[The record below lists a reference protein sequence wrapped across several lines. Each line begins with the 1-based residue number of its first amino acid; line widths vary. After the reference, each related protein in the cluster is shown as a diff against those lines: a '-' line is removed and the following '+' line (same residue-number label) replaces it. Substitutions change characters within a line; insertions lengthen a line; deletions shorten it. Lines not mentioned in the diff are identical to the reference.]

1 MAHEIRFPG
10 RGSEFFLKNIC
21 KPTQPLLYCI
31 MTSKRM
37 DQRPLKVGG
46 EIMLMLLR
54 GVHVDTLEQILED
67 LKPVTFAN
75 HDLVR
80 TVERV
85 LESRRS
91 YDILEDGDTISMDM
105 EQ

>member
-1 MAHEIRFPG
+1 
-10 RGSEFFLKNIC
+10 
-21 KPTQPLLYCI
+21 

-37 DQRPLKVGG
+37 ERKPLKVGG
-46 EIMLMLLR
+46 EGMLMLLR
-54 GVHVDTLEQILED
+54 GVHIETLEQIIED

-80 TVERV
+80 TVERI
-85 LESRRS
+85 LESRKS
-91 YDILEDGDTISMDM
+91 YNILEEGDTISMDV